1 MNMSSGDKYTDTSVS
16 DSYTIKIEGLTDDMR
31 REVDERIL
39 YILRLNVM
47 TDEAVIEAIIEDES
61 IFELLSNPSD
71 DVIAAYKFQYVL

>member
-1 MNMSSGDKYTDTSVS
+1 MSSGDKYTDTSVS